1 MNNEKS
7 PIKFTYIDNQIQLEL
22 LVSSINQTD
31 AIAIDT
37 EFTRSS
43 TYFPI
48 LSIIQLAINTKNHEK
63 LFYII
68 DCYCQLDLSSFFKII
83 SNQKIKKILHSSLQ
97 DLQIFFQKN
106 QDRPQAIID
115 TQILA
120 NLCGFKANIGY
131 ANLIEEFF
139 GEVIDKKLQNSDWN
153 KRPLTNRQLEYAIT
167 DVLYLH
173 EIYQEL
179 QIIIEKLNRQQFYT
193 EDIEKFIDRALQ
205 DNKESLVKKIL
216 STKKNLINQNLL
228 IKLIIWREDQARIL
242 DIPRQHLISDRDLKK
257 IAESKI
263 IEPIIIDKISNKLST
278 ELIEIIKQYCQQDKE
293 NKDCIKIKDVIYQDY
308 YELNSSQKQIF
319 FEAKKIINH
328 LANQLKISEQFL
340 LTSSDLKKIIIANDN
355 RQIDLETMMIKI
367 IGQWRTSVIINSLA
381 QLLNKKHNF

>member
-242 DIPRQHLISDRDLKK
+242 DIPRQHLISDRDLQK

-263 IEPIIIDKISNKLST
+263 IDPIIIDKISNKLST
-278 ELIEIIKQYCQQDKE
+278 ELIEIIKQYCQQDIE

-340 LTSSDLKKIIIANDN
+340 LTSSDLKKIINESEHQQDN
-355 RQIDLETMMIKI
+355 LEAIMIEG
-367 IGQWRTSVIINSLA
+367 IGHWRTSILINPLA

>member
-179 QIIIEKLNRQQFYT
+179 QIIIEKLNRQQYYS

-242 DIPRQHLISDRDLKK
+242 DIPRQHLISDRDLQK

-263 IEPIIIDKISNKLST
+263 IDPIIIDKISNKLST
-278 ELIEIIKQYCQQDKE
+278 ELIEIIKQYCQQDIE

-340 LTSSDLKKIIIANDN
+340 LTSSDLKKIINESEHQQDN
-355 RQIDLETMMIKI
+355 LEAIMIEG
-367 IGQWRTSVIINSLA
+367 IGHWRTSILINPLA

>member
-139 GEVIDKKLQNSDWN
+139 GEVIDKKLQNSDWTR
-153 KRPLTNRQLEYAIT
+153 RPLTHRQLEYAIT

-173 EIYQEL
+173 EIYQQL
-179 QIIIEKLNRQQFYT
+179 QTILEKLNRQQYYS

-205 DNKESLVKKIL
+205 DNKEALIKKIL
-216 STKKNLINQNLL
+216 TNKKNSTNQNLL

-242 DIPRQHLISDRDLKK
+242 DIPRQHLISDLDLQK

-263 IEPIIIDKISNKLST
+263 IDPIIIDKISNKLST
-278 ELIEIIKQYCQQDKE
+278 ELIEIIKQYCQQELE

-340 LTSSDLKKIIIANDN
+340 LTSSDLKKIINESEHQQDN
-355 RQIDLETMMIKI
+355 LEAIMIEG
-367 IGQWRTSVIINSLA
+367 IGHWRTSILINSLA
-381 QLLNKKHNF
+381 QLLNKKT